1 MSGRVLV
8 IGAVNV
14 DLVVAAELLHGPGGA
29 VETVEL
35 KPRVAGFDF
44 PLLRSLARRG
54 VGITLL
60 PENLCASL
68 VHAGELEVVLPDWR
82 LPDGICH
89 AVFASRRGL
98 LPAVRV
104 FIDFLA
110 ERMPPMLEAARVECC
125 EKNAGKRRPV
135 AG

>member
-1 MSGRVLV
+1 VPADLAQHVTINMSEDDNQQRWT
-8 IGAVNV
+8 
-14 DLVVAAELLHGPGGA
+14 LHGPGDSVEA
-29 VETVEL
+29 VEL
-35 KPRVAGFDF
+35 RPRVAGFDF

-60 PENLCASL
+60 PENLCADL
-68 VHAGELEVVLPDWR
+68 VHRGELEVVLPAWR
-82 LPDGICH
+82 LPEGICH

-110 ERMPPMLEAARVECC
+110 ERLPPLLESARIECR
-125 EKNAGKRRPV
+125 GKH
-135 AG
+135 G

>member
-1 MSGRVLV
+1 VRR
-8 IGAVNV
+8 
-14 DLVVAAELLHGPGGA
+14 
-29 VETVEL
+29 VEL

-44 PLLRSLARRG
+44 PMLRSLAQQG

-60 PENLCASL
+60 PETMCADL
-68 VHAGELEVVLPDWR
+68 VREGALEVVLPQWR
-82 LPDGICH
+82 LPQGICH

-110 ERMPPMLEAARVECC
+110 EKLPPLLQAAQLDCVECT
-125 EKNAGKRRPV
+125 GKGGLRVKRK
-135 AG
+135 